1 MSSVEDEKQTSAVMT
16 PYDSIAAAIEKG
28 DYGSARRFLTQLDR
42 DTLDDVQ
49 TQQVLLWEELLAPD
63 RLAVVVLVCSVLSLI
78 VIAYLM
84 Y

>member
-28 DYGSARRFLTQLDR
+28 DYGSARRLLGQLDR
-42 DTLDDVQ
+42 SGLDDAQ
-49 TQQVLLWEELLAPD
+49 KQQVLLWEALLAPD
-63 RLAVVVLVCSVLSLI
+63 RLAIVVMVCSVLSLI